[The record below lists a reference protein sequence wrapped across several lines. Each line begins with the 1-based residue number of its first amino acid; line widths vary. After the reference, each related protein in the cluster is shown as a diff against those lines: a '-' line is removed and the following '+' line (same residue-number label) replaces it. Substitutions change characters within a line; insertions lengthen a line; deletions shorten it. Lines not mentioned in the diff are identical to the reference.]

1 MVDIDSCYDVSADQI
16 KAFDCVVVSKAIMD
30 GYAKM
35 ADYVRSYEIT
45 EARKVVEAMDIL
57 GLG

>member
-1 MVDIDSCYDVSADQI
+1 MVDIESCYDVSADQI
-16 KAFDCVVVSKAIMD
+16 KAFDCMIVPKSIMD

-35 ADYVRSYEIT
+35 ADYVRAYEFT
-45 EARKVVEAMDIL
+45 EASKVVEALDIL